1 VPLLGLGQ
9 RSLFVGAREPG
20 AIIRRA
26 VRPPEIILWSDAVS
40 DVLKAGEPAPD
51 VSLVSD
57 KGETVSLSDFK
68 DKQAVV
74 LYFYPKDDTPGCT
87 KEACSFRDLSADF
100 AEKGAVILGVSPD
113 DTKSHEKF
121 RDKFSLPFPLLSDP
135 GAEVAQRFG
144 IWVEKTNY
152 GRKYMGVERTTVVIG
167 KDGKIKKVFPKVSV
181 DGHVEEVLA
190 ALD

>member
-1 VPLLGLGQ
+1 V
-9 RSLFVGAREPG
+9 
-20 AIIRRA
+20 
-26 VRPPEIILWSDAVS
+26 SDALQVGKP
-40 DVLKAGEPAPD
+40 VPD

-57 KGETVSLSDFK
+57 KGETVSLADFK

-74 LYFYPKDDTPGCT
+74 LYFYPKDDTRGCT

-113 DTKSHEKF
+113 DTESHVNF

-135 GAEVAQRFG
+135 GGEVAQRFG
-144 IWVEKTNY
+144 IWIEKNRDGDT
-152 GRKYMGVERTTVVIG
+152 YMGVERTTIVIG
-167 KDGKIKKVFPKVSV
+167 KDGNVKKLFPNVSV

>member
-1 VPLLGLGQ
+1 MTHPTEG
-9 RSLFVGAREPG
+9 S
-20 AIIRRA
+20 I
-26 VRPPEIILWSDAVS
+26 
-40 DVLKAGEPAPD
+40 APD
-51 VSLVSD
+51 FTLD
-57 KGETVSLSDFK
+57 TDAGTPLTLS
-68 DKQAVV
+68 ALRGRPVV
-74 LYFYPKDDTPGCT
+74 LFFYPKDDTPGCT

-113 DTKSHEKF
+113 DTSSHVKF

>member
-1 VPLLGLGQ
+1 V
-9 RSLFVGAREPG
+9 
-20 AIIRRA
+20 
-26 VRPPEIILWSDAVS
+26 SDA
-40 DVLKAGEPAPD
+40 LKVCEPAPA
-51 VSLVSD
+51 VSLVAD
-57 KGETVSLSDFK
+57 DGKTVSLQDFR

-87 KEACSFRDLSADF
+87 KEACSFRDLSAEF

-113 DTKSHEKF
+113 DAKSHLKF

-152 GRKYMGVERTTVVIG
+152 GKKYMGVERTTVVIG
-167 KDGKIKKVFPKVSV
+167 KDGTIKKVFPKVSV

>member
-1 VPLLGLGQ
+1 MAERVAADGQSSPARPLHRQ
-9 RSLFVGAREPG
+9 R
-20 AIIRRA
+20 RRMSMSDEQP
-26 VRPPEIILWSDAVS
+26 VRV
-40 DVLKAGEPAPD
+40 GEPAPD
-51 VSLVSD
+51 FSLPATT
-57 KGETVSLSDFK
+57 GGTVSLSDFRG
-68 DKQAVV
+68 KQAVV

-113 DTKSHEKF
+113 DTRSHEKF

-152 GRKYMGVERTTVVIG
+152 GRKYMGIERTTIVIG
-167 KDGKIKKVFPKVSV
+167 KDGTIKKVFPKVSV
-181 DGHVEEVLA
+181 TGHVEKVLA

>member
-1 VPLLGLGQ
+1 V
-9 RSLFVGAREPG
+9 
-20 AIIRRA
+20 
-26 VRPPEIILWSDAVS
+26 SDA
-40 DVLKAGEPAPD
+40 LKVGEPAPD

-87 KEACSFRDLSADF
+87 KEACSFRDLSAEF
-100 AEKGAVILGVSPD
+100 AAKGAVILGVSPD
-113 DTKSHEKF
+113 DTKSHVKF
-121 RDKFSLPFPLLSDP
+121 RDKFTLPFPLLSDP

-152 GRKYMGVERTTVVIG
+152 GRKYMGIVRSAFVVDATG
-167 KDGKIKKVFPKVSV
+167 KLAGVFYKVSPKDTV
-181 DGHVEEVLA
+181 GHVTE
-190 ALD
+190 ALKG

>member
-1 VPLLGLGQ
+1 MGRAA
-9 RSLFVGAREPG
+9 RS
-20 AIIRRA
+20 
-26 VRPPEIILWSDAVS
+26 PEIICWSDAVS
-40 DVLKAGEPAPD
+40 DALKVGEPAPD

-57 KGETVSLSDFK
+57 KGETVSLSDFRG
-68 DKQAVV
+68 KQAVV

-113 DTKSHEKF
+113 DTTSHVKF

-167 KDGKIKKVFPKVSV
+167 KDGTIKKVFPKVAV

-190 ALD
+190 AIE